1 MRSVS
6 LKDLGLSSEESNEIV
21 ELLARKRGIKD
32 YESTSSDRL
41 LNALI
46 SSIPVRKGEIPKI
59 SKVRIGK
66 VEREFK
72 KLNHKLSKPIRDEIR
87 RNLYEMKNWKNLFTL
102 GIKKAEKSL
111 DELESFLSRTQKYH
125 DCDDAEYKGIKDI
138 EGLFD
143 LSIDEDYYKPIIVKS
158 AFDNNCIMYESRG
171 DKDKIL
177 TVNEYLDMI
186 RPYLVD
192 MINEHKPKSEWKI
205 QLAAVINFIS
215 SKPDSNE
222 TPIMHTK
229 SNNVEIMIGSDTNE
243 VVEELLKSFA
253 KISKKFR
260 KKTV

>member
-87 RNLYEMKNWKNLFTL
+87 RNLYEMKNRKNLFTL

-125 DCDDAEYKGIKDI
+125 DCDDVEYKGIKDI

-177 TVNEYLDMI
+177 TVNEYFDMI

-205 QLAAVINFIS
+205 Q
-215 SKPDSNE
+215 
-222 TPIMHTK
+222 
-229 SNNVEIMIGSDTNE
+229 
-243 VVEELLKSFA
+243 
-253 KISKKFR
+253 
-260 KKTV
+260 